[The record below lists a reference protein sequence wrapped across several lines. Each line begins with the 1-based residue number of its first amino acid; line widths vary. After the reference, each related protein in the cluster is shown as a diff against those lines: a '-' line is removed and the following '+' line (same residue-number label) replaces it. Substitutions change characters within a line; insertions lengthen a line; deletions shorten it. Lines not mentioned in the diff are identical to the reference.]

1 MRGNESIAPARE
13 SQLEAPSPVEW
24 RTVDRALRAIAAK
37 RAGLDAEELCLL
49 REAEALQIWRPLG
62 MVSALDYLE
71 RVFGYTPRV
80 AEERLRVAR
89 ALGELPRLSAELAA
103 GQLPFTAVRELTRV
117 ITPATEA
124 AWIDAARSKNVREIE
139 DLVSGHRRGDRPDEP
154 ANPDVRRHVVR
165 FELEAAT
172 FAQLRQARQVLDDES
187 GRRLSDDELV
197 AALCGAVLEG
207 APAAEPTGRGRFQ
220 IAVTVCERCQQ
231 GWQAAAGAAIPI
243 DDASVERA
251 LCDAQHIGSLDGDG
265 PERAYQDISP
275 SVVRFVWRRDG
286 GRCRV
291 PGCRSSRALEIHH
304 IVHRADGG
312 GHDPSNLALLCSS
325 CHMAHHRGA
334 LVISGTANRLVVRRP
349 HDNPHVGAPHA
360 VRCADERQ
368 PRGTAPATRNADV
381 EAIAATVSCN
391 GRAAASRAA
400 AECRNTHVP
409 ARHQE
414 RPANHEGNGAA
425 SLEPPASTLDAAVLR
440 VQGKQ
445 ALVGLG
451 WKPAIAEPAVSAA
464 LAALEPAV
472 RVEQLIAEALRRCQR
487 PSSVVPDRLRG
498 GSGGISPGASSDSAG
513 WPSK

>member
-1 MRGNESIAPARE
+1 
-13 SQLEAPSPVEW
+13 
-24 RTVDRALRAIAAK
+24 
-37 RAGLDAEELCLL
+37 
-49 REAEALQIWRPLG
+49 LQIWRPLG

-71 RVFGYTPRV
+71 RIFGYTPRV

-89 ALGELPRLSAELAA
+89 ALGELPQLSDELAA

-124 AWIDAARSKNVREIE
+124 AWIDAARGKNVRQIE
-139 DLVSGHRRGDRPDEP
+139 ELVSGHHPGDRPDDP
-154 ANPDVRRHVVR
+154 ANPEVRRHVVR

-197 AALCGAVLEG
+197 AALCNAVLEG
-207 APAAEPTGRGRFQ
+207 ASATEPTGRAKFQ

-231 GWQAAAGAAIPI
+231 GWQEGAGAAIPI
-243 DDASVERA
+243 DAASVERA
-251 LCDAQHIGSLDGDG
+251 RCEAQHIGSLDGGG
-265 PERAYQDISP
+265 PERAYQDIPP
-275 SVVRFVWRRDG
+275 SVVRSVWRRDG

-312 GHDPSNLALLCSS
+312 GHDPTNLALLCSS

-334 LVISGTANRLVVRRP
+334 LVISGTADQLLVRRP
-349 HDNPHVGAPHA
+349 HDDPHVGVPHDDWGIA
-360 VRCADERQ
+360 
-368 PRGTAPATRNADV
+368 RGATAAGVATGHAASASRNASV
-381 EAIAATVSCN
+381 AAALPGHARTSASHAAVSADSCN
-391 GRAAASRAA
+391 SHLG
-400 AECRNTHVP
+400 
-409 ARHQE
+409 ARHRD
-414 RPANHEGNGAA
+414 RPTKHKTAGAA
-425 SLEPPASTLDAAVLR
+425 PLEPPASNLDAAVLR

-451 WKPAIAEPAVSAA
+451 WKPAIAEAAVAAA
-464 LAALEPAV
+464 LAALGPAV

-487 PSSVVPDRLRG
+487 PSSLIENRPRG
-498 GSGGISPGASSDSAG
+498 GSGESSSSASNDSARIVYEG
-513 WPSK
+513 DAPER